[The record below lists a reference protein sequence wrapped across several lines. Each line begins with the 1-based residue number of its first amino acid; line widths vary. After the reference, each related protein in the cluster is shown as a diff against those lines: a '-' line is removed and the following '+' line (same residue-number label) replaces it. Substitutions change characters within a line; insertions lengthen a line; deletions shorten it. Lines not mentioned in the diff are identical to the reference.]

1 MAIKHTNKNEVKS
14 QIPYGRGWNDGYED
28 DSAVAQRMV
37 GADDK
42 DVLQEEGVQFYQ
54 LLGMKQVE
62 LSAT

>member
-1 MAIKHTNKNEVKS
+1 MKS
-14 QIPYGRGWNDGYED
+14 RIPYGRGRNDGYED